1 MVPGLHVA
9 MHREI
14 SAVLDPAKEQQS
26 VSGLRSGVRP
36 SPVGDFAASSF
47 PRLVPF
53 ANRPMNNL
61 G

>member
-1 MVPGLHVA
+1 MVPGLHVT
-9 MHREI
+9 MHRGT
-14 SAVLDPAKEQQS
+14 AAADPAKEQQS

-53 ANRPMNNL
+53 AFRPMNNP